1 MSRKERK
8 ISIHPH
14 QNLYNMANLYYNP
27 SSSRYLCV
35 FFRQSRRKYLV
46 DKQLSRLAGIPEFC
60 VLIVA
65 F

>member
-1 MSRKERK
+1 MILRSQPSAEFVLPRTT
-8 ISIHPH
+8 
-14 QNLYNMANLYYNP
+14 YYNP

-46 DKQLSRLAGIPEFC
+46 DKQLSRLAGIPKFC
-60 VLIVA
+60 ILILA